1 MSNSLRTLRRRAL
14 RTRGFTLLEIL
25 VVLTIIGLLVGLAVN
40 RVTNSLDNAQMDIV
54 KAFVKSSM
62 TTPLMSYRMDMGGF
76 PTTAEG
82 LAALCT
88 MPQSAAG
95 RWRGPYVVDGK
106 IPLDPWNEPYQYACP
121 GKHNP
126 TGYDIWSKGPTNRPM
141 EIGNWESATE
151 GATGK

>member
-1 MSNSLRTLRRRAL
+1 MGYSL
-14 RTRGFTLLEIL
+14 
-25 VVLTIIGLLVGLAVN
+25 
-40 RVTNSLDNAQMDIV
+40 
-54 KAFVKSSM
+54 
-62 TTPLMSYRMDMGGF
+62 DMGGY
-76 PTTAEG
+76 PSTAEG
-82 LAALCT
+82 LAALC
-88 MPQSAAG
+88 SAPPSTAG
-95 RWRGPYVVDGK
+95 RWRGPYVTDGK